1 MLPLGKHS
9 RLRVFIILEG
19 AGGRGS
25 LGGKEGG
32 TGLFGE
38 DMWSGWNCRAAPV
51 GTDRRRSLCLHAA
64 SYLPIGFIVPQPSV
78 S

>member
-38 DMWSGWNCRAAPV
+38 DMWSG
-51 GTDRRRSLCLHAA
+51 
-64 SYLPIGFIVPQPSV
+64 
-78 S
+78 